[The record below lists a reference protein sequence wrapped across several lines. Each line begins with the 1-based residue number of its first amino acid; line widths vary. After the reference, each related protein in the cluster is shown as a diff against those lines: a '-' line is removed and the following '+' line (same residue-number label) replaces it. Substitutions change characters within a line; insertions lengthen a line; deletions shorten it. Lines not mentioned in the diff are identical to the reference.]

1 MRNRFTRVEKLFVN
15 DKPTGEITVTLDGI
29 VGDDHFGP
37 TRRLNEHDSRFLKL
51 SGIKKYHWVSNNRSW
66 SAISREEIDK
76 IEKELGV
83 KIPDGCLLENLVIS
97 GIREFSQLP
106 SGTQLVFPEKPDG
119 SRVILAVWRQN
130 TPCGVVGKR
139 LQSHYPRKKG
149 LSDRFIK
156 VAEEGRG
163 LVGFVI
169 SGGYIDIGDIVMVF
183 TPDI

>member
-1 MRNRFTRVEKLFVN
+1 MCKFTRVEKLFVN
-15 DKPTGEITVTLDGI
+15 GKPTGEIDVTLDGI

-66 SAISREEIDK
+66 SATSSEEIDK

-97 GIREFSQLP
+97 GIRDFSQLP
-106 SGTQLVFPEKPDG
+106 SGSLLVFPEKPDG
-119 SRVILAVWRQN
+119 SQVILAVWRQN
-130 TPCGVVGKR
+130 TPCSVVGKR
-139 LQSHYPRKKG
+139 LQSHYPGRKG
-149 LSDRFIK
+149 LSDRLKK
-156 VAEEGRG
+156 VADESRG
-163 LVGFVI
+163 LVGSVF
-169 SGGYIDIGDIVMVF
+169 SGGHIRVGDMVMVF